1 MYRLWEL
8 LYEKLNSRDLPVKL
22 MIFNRLCLA
31 GILAC
36 GVSTLSYLWVGLSW
50 AAVLTNIVS
59 MLILAYCFYVANYKE
74 KLEFATQ
81 VVAIVVGIVLFP
93 LMSINSGG
101 VDSGMP
107 IWFVMG
113 VIVTFHMVSGL
124 KFYIYLAVQLVV
136 YSAIFLIA
144 YHFPEAIAPLSRT
157 GFFIDVW
164 QSMVIVSLLAGM
176 VVKDQN
182 RIYERELQKN
192 EEQRKQLEELR
203 VEAEK
208 ASEAKSDFLA
218 NMSHEIRTPMNA
230 IVGLSRVALRED
242 ISDTTKEHLE
252 DILNSGNHLLNLI
265 NDILDFSKIEA
276 GEMELSPASYQLSSL
291 IYDVSTVIRFRMKDK
306 PVEYV
311 LDIDPTT
318 PNLLHGDENRIK
330 QVLIN
335 ILGNAV
341 KFTEKGRIILKLTW
355 ENVNNFAILR
365 FEVTDTGQG
374 IKPENLDQLFK
385 RFRRLELNENRKI
398 EGTGLGLTICKQ
410 LVEMMNGEISVD
422 SVYGV
427 GSKFTIVIP
436 QRIVKET
443 AVYGDGDRHKN
454 VDVEPKKEAGSAV
467 IFPEARVLVVDDSLM
482 NLKVA
487 KGLLAPYEMTID
499 LADGARE
506 CLRLVKENHYDLIL
520 LDHMMP
526 EMDGVE
532 TLWCLKEDPNFKTP
546 VIALTAN
553 AISGVKKTYLEWGF
567 SDYISKPINL
577 ELMEKCLKKY
587 LFNFVVKKGDAKP
600 KTELATG
607 EKAEEAKACEPKIEE
622 AKPETMA
629 ELEASEQ
636 VSVDICIEDY
646 VDVKAGRE
654 YAMNNEDFY
663 RETIEI
669 YLQEGVTKKAEADK
683 YLEAGDMPNYSTL
696 VHMMKSNSR
705 LVGAMQLG
713 DMAYDLEL
721 KSKAGDVEYCRAHHQ
736 ELTDMYLKVVAA
748 LKKYLEK

>member
-1 MYRLWEL
+1 MYRLWERIC
-8 LYEKLNSRDLPVKL
+8 EKLNSRDLPVRL
-22 MIFNRLCLA
+22 MLFNRMSLA

-36 GVSTLSYLWVGLSW
+36 AISTFSYFWVGLSW
-50 AAVLTNIVS
+50 AAVFTNLVCMVI
-59 MLILAYCFYVANYKE
+59 LIHSYYVANYKD
-74 KLEFATQ
+74 KLETACMA
-81 VVAIVVGIVLFP
+81 VAVVVGVILFP

-101 VDSGMP
+101 IDSGMP

-113 VIVTFHMVSGL
+113 VIVTFQLIRGIRV
-124 KFYIYLAVQLVV
+124 YIFSAIQLVI
-136 YSAIFLIA
+136 YTGIFLVS
-144 YHFPEAIAPLSRT
+144 YYYPEIIPPLSRS
-157 GFFIDVW
+157 GYFMDAW
-164 QSMVIVSLLAGM
+164 QSMVIVSLLAGLIAQS
-176 VVKDQN
+176 QN
-182 RIYERELQKN
+182 TIYEKELKKN
-192 EEQRKQLEELR
+192 EEQRKQLEVLR
-203 VEAEK
+203 IEAEK

-230 IVGLSRVALRED
+230 IVGLSRVALRDEE
-242 ISDTTKEHLE
+242 IPETTKEHLE

-355 ENVNNFAILR
+355 ENVNNHAILR

-374 IKPENLDQLFK
+374 IKPENIDQLFK
-385 RFRRLELNENRKI
+385 RFRRLEMTENRKI
-398 EGTGLGLTICKQ
+398 EGTGLGLSICKQ
-410 LVEMMNGEISVD
+410 LVEMMKGEISVE

-443 AVYGDGDRHKN
+443 AVYGEGERHRSAEI
-454 VDVEPKKEAGSAV
+454 EPKKEAGTAV
-467 IFPEARVLVVDDSLM
+467 IFPDARVLVVDDSVM

-499 LADGARE
+499 LADGAQE

-553 AISGVKKTYLEWGF
+553 AISGVKKMYLEWGF
-567 SDYISKPINL
+567 NDYISKPINL
-577 ELMEKCLKKY
+577 ELMEKCLRKY
-587 LFNFVVKKGDAKP
+587 LFNFVVKKGDRPTPVTEEKKEAPVTQKEQTEVEKP
-600 KTELATG
+600 
-607 EKAEEAKACEPKIEE
+607 AEAEGVQEE
-622 AKPETMA
+622 VCVA
-629 ELEASEQ
+629 
-636 VSVDICIEDY
+636 DY
-646 VDVKAGRE
+646 VDVKAGLE
-654 YAMNNEDFY
+654 YAMNNEEFY
-663 RETIEI
+663 KETIEI
-669 YLQEGVTKKAEADK
+669 YLQESQEKMAEASEV
-683 YLEAGDMPNYSTL
+683 LEKGDMPSYSTI

-705 LVGAMQLG
+705 LVGATKLG
-713 DMAYDLEL
+713 DMAYELEM
-721 KSKAGDVEYCRAHHQ
+721 KSKEGDAEYCKEHQ
-736 ELTDMYLKVVAA
+736 PMLVEEFSKVVAA
-748 LKKYLEK
+748 LNQYLKKS

>member
-22 MIFNRLCLA
+22 MIFNRMCLA

-50 AAVLTNIVS
+50 AAVLTNVVS
-59 MLILAYCFYVANYKE
+59 MLILAYCFYVANYKD

-81 VVAIVVGIVLFP
+81 VVAVVVGMVLLP

-113 VIVTFHMVSGL
+113 VIVTFHMVSGI
-124 KFYIYLAVQLVV
+124 KFYIYLVVQLVV
-136 YSAIFLIA
+136 YSAIFLAA

-422 SVYGV
+422 SVFGV

-443 AVYGDGDRHKN
+443 AVYGDGERHKN

-587 LFNFVVKKGDAKP
+587 LFNFVVKKGDEKP
-600 KTELATG
+600 KP
-607 EKAEEAKACEPKIEE
+607 EAV
-622 AKPETMA
+622 A
-629 ELEASEQ
+629 ELKVSEQ
-636 VSVDICIEDY
+636 TSADICIDDY

-669 YLQEGVTKKAEADK
+669 YLQECVAKKAEMDQ
-683 YLEAGDMPNYSTL
+683 YLESGDMPNYSTL
-696 VHMMKSNSR
+696 VHMLKSNSR

-713 DMAYDLEL
+713 EIAYDLEL
-721 KSKAGDVEYCRAHHQ
+721 KSKEGDVEYCRAHHQ
-736 ELTDMYLKVVAA
+736 ELTDLFLKVVGV
-748 LKKYLEK
+748 LEKYLNK